1 MQPQA
6 TTQLIMHLDSNSAK
20 EHNFKI
26 KRGCI
31 YTDPVY
37 TEVDLKYKS
46 TGIILSTHLGSR
58 SDTEGTK
65 LPGIKVATNT

>member
-1 MQPQA
+1 MYV
-6 TTQLIMHLDSNSAK
+6 S
-20 EHNFKI
+20 
-26 KRGCI
+26 
-31 YTDPVY
+31 DPVY

-46 TGIILSTHLGSR
+46 TGTILSTHLGSR